1 MQYPEIHHFHIPV
14 MGIAFTIDSP
24 IKVAK
29 YGISSVISI
38 VEDKLIEMMREYYYP
53 QIKQPYIPISKQE
66 PNYRANR
73 ITDYLNLV
81 NSIVQTQIEKIK
93 KASFEKGSEIVKY
106 FELLPDDSMLKKLYL
121 QSVGTTDLNEKIKIE
136 EHLRNQVTPGSID
149 VNIMTKIDR
158 DLYKNGEIVQD
169 ESEALEAL
177 KGYANS
183 NLKNSSVIF
192 SAGMN
197 PRLYNYLANL
207 REFEINKDGTF
218 NKKVIVKVSDYR
230 SALIQGKYL
239 AKKGVW
245 VSEFRIESGIN
256 CGGHAFVKDGVLLGP
271 ILEEFKINKRTLVE
285 TLFEY
290 YNVALLEKNKNAL
303 NRPPIIKFSVQGGI
317 GEYQETQLLRDYF
330 NIDSTGWGTPFLLV
344 PEATTVDSKTLE
356 LLCNAKQENI
366 FLSNHSPLGVKFH
379 YLKNSSSDIEKK
391 ERIMSGK
398 FGSPCTEK
406 HLALNTEFTKEPI
419 CTASKKY
426 QKLKLE
432 QLKTLQLDEQ
442 VYQQKVNEVLEK
454 ECLCI
459 GLSNSASLN
468 YNVDFVK
475 PLNAVTICPGPN
487 IVNFSKQATL
497 KQMVDHIYG
506 RTNLI
511 KNSNRV
517 HMFIAELY
525 LYIDYWKNLLE
536 QDFKNNL
543 LSKNTKNHIAFFS
556 NLKKGIRFYESLKT
570 NINKN
575 VSRFAK
581 ELACA
586 EVEIDYLNYKYA
598 IIQS

>member
-1 MQYPEIHHFHIPV
+1 MDNH
-14 MGIAFTIDSP
+14 
-24 IKVAK
+24 
-29 YGISSVISI
+29 
-38 VEDKLIEMMREYYYP
+38 R
-53 QIKQPYIPISKQE
+53 
-66 PNYRANR
+66 
-73 ITDYLNLV
+73 
-81 NSIVQTQIEKIK
+81 
-93 KASFEKGSEIVKY
+93 
-106 FELLPDDSMLKKLYL
+106 
-121 QSVGTTDLNEKIKIE
+121 KIE
-136 EHLRNQVTPGSID
+136 ENFF
-149 VNIMTKIDR
+149 
-158 DLYKNGEIVQD
+158 Y
-169 ESEALEAL
+169 
-177 KGYANS
+177 
-183 NLKNSSVIF
+183 
-192 SAGMN
+192 
-197 PRLYNYLANL
+197 
-207 REFEINKDGTF
+207 
-218 NKKVIVKVSDYR
+218 
-230 SALIQGKYL
+230 
-239 AKKGVW
+239 
-245 VSEFRIESGIN
+245 
-256 CGGHAFVKDGVLLGP
+256 
-271 ILEEFKINKRTLVE
+271 
-285 TLFEY
+285 
-290 YNVALLEKNKNAL
+290 
-303 NRPPIIKFSVQGGI
+303 
-317 GEYQETQLLRDYF
+317 
-330 NIDSTGWGTPFLLV
+330 
-344 PEATTVDSKTLE
+344 
-356 LLCNAKQENI
+356 
-366 FLSNHSPLGVKFH
+366 
-379 YLKNSSSDIEKK
+379 IEKK

-525 LYIDYWKNLLE
+525 LYIDYWKDLLE

-543 LSKNTKNHIAFFS
+543 LSKNTKNHIAFFA
-556 NLKKGIRFYESLKT
+556 NLKKGIRFYESLKP